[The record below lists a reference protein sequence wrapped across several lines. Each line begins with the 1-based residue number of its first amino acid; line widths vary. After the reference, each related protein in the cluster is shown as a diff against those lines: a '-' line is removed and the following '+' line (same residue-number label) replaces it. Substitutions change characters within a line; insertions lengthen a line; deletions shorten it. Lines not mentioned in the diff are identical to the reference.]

1 MMTTTMNK
9 AYDSFAAVY
18 DQLMDDVDYDRWALY
33 YRDLLLDGQDMKPSD
48 LGRVVECACG
58 TGNLTIPLQKR
69 GYQMIGVDLSREML
83 WQAAQKTRKQ
93 GLAIPY
99 VQQNMKSLNLHRP
112 VDAVLATCDGVNYLL
127 NEEELNSFL
136 QAAYRAI
143 RPGGA
148 LLFDVST
155 PYKLK
160 HILCSGLM
168 GEDREN
174 LTAFEIS
181 FDFCN
186 VALGIAVDVK
196 KKTLETSV
204 WGRSQTPG
212 AERPAQEWV
221 KFFLQTL
228 FEHIGDDGS
237 FGIPMY
243 SFVNNTSDFTAVP
256 TELPPEAGQ
265 SVEQ

>member
-1 MMTTTMNK
+1 MLANPEAFHTVEEALK
-9 AYDSFAAVY
+9 AMGVLEKFEKENGPV
-18 DQLMDDVDYDRWALY
+18 
-33 YRDLLLDGQDMKPSD
+33 
-48 LGRVVECACG
+48 LGRTMITLTEIPESIPVER
-58 TGNLTIPLQKR
+58 Q
-69 GYQMIGVDLSREML
+69 
-83 WQAAQKTRKQ
+83 
-93 GLAIPY
+93 
-99 VQQNMKSLNLHRP
+99 
-112 VDAVLATCDGVNYLL
+112 
-127 NEEELNSFL
+127 
-136 QAAYRAI
+136 
-143 RPGGA
+143 
-148 LLFDVST
+148 
-155 PYKLK
+155 
-160 HILCSGLM
+160 
-168 GEDREN
+168 DREN

-221 KFFLQTL
+221 KFFLNTL

-256 TELPPEAGQ
+256 AQLPPEA
-265 SVEQ
+265 VPTEN

>member
-1 MMTTTMNK
+1 MLANPEAFRTVEEALK
-9 AYDSFAAVY
+9 AMGVLEKFEKENGPV
-18 DQLMDDVDYDRWALY
+18 
-33 YRDLLLDGQDMKPSD
+33 
-48 LGRVVECACG
+48 LGRAMITPTE
-58 TGNLTIPLQKR
+58 IPESIPVQ
-69 GYQMIGVDLSREML
+69 
-83 WQAAQKTRKQ
+83 RK
-93 GLAIPY
+93 
-99 VQQNMKSLNLHRP
+99 
-112 VDAVLATCDGVNYLL
+112 
-127 NEEELNSFL
+127 
-136 QAAYRAI
+136 
-143 RPGGA
+143 
-148 LLFDVST
+148 
-155 PYKLK
+155 
-160 HILCSGLM
+160 
-168 GEDREN
+168 DREN

-221 KFFLQTL
+221 KFFLNTL

-256 TELPPEAGQ
+256 TNLPPEAV
-265 SVEQ
+265 STEN

>member
-1 MMTTTMNK
+1 MLANPEAFRTVEEALK
-9 AYDSFAAVY
+9 AMGVLEKFEKENGPV
-18 DQLMDDVDYDRWALY
+18 
-33 YRDLLLDGQDMKPSD
+33 
-48 LGRVVECACG
+48 LGRAMI
-58 TGNLTIPLQKR
+58 TLTEIPE
-69 GYQMIGVDLSREML
+69 S
-83 WQAAQKTRKQ
+83 
-93 GLAIPY
+93 IP
-99 VQQNMKSLNLHRP
+99 VQRQ
-112 VDAVLATCDGVNYLL
+112 
-127 NEEELNSFL
+127 
-136 QAAYRAI
+136 
-143 RPGGA
+143 
-148 LLFDVST
+148 
-155 PYKLK
+155 
-160 HILCSGLM
+160 
-168 GEDREN
+168 DREN

-221 KFFLQTL
+221 KFFLNTL

-256 TELPPEAGQ
+256 ANLPPEAATT
-265 SVEQ
+265 EN

>member
-1 MMTTTMNK
+1 MLANPEAFRTVEEAMK
-9 AYDSFAAVY
+9 AMGVLEKFEKENGPV
-18 DQLMDDVDYDRWALY
+18 
-33 YRDLLLDGQDMKPSD
+33 
-48 LGRVVECACG
+48 LGRAMI
-58 TGNLTIPLQKR
+58 TLTEIPE
-69 GYQMIGVDLSREML
+69 S
-83 WQAAQKTRKQ
+83 
-93 GLAIPY
+93 IP
-99 VQQNMKSLNLHRP
+99 VQRQ
-112 VDAVLATCDGVNYLL
+112 
-127 NEEELNSFL
+127 
-136 QAAYRAI
+136 
-143 RPGGA
+143 
-148 LLFDVST
+148 
-155 PYKLK
+155 
-160 HILCSGLM
+160 
-168 GEDREN
+168 DREN

-221 KFFLQTL
+221 KFFLNTL

-256 TELPPEAGQ
+256 ANLPPEA
-265 SVEQ
+265 VTTEN